1 MSLLTGLEMAWLERY
16 LWPETSQNGWYAFQA
31 DGFQV
36 VANVNEC
43 VANVNE
49 CESLSIDTCISQ
61 GQVNA
66 GSITTVKGSRQQ

>member
-16 LWPETSQNGWYAFQA
+16 LWLETSQDGWYAFQA

-36 VANVNEC
+36 VANY
-43 VANVNE
+43 VNE
-49 CESLSIDTCISQ
+49 CESPSIDTCISQ